1 MEDNKVKPETAAAV
15 LLPPPINK
23 ATAQIWL
30 GKGTEECSKHGFIPD
45 QILDQL

>member
-1 MEDNKVKPETAAAV
+1 MENNKVKPETAAV
-15 LLPPPINK
+15 LLPPLIKK